1 MERKKVKQNLPSFPI
16 SGKWQSR
23 SKFRPGHRIFH
34 IALFFRKFH
43 KVKFE
48 ICNKVKISI
57 FRNQFKEILD
67 RKGGQTWDPGRKFS
81 LLTWKLMTFTVHYR
95 LRAIRGGPLGVF
107 NFTSHFIVIQIFQIL
122 FLPPVSFYSHPN
134 ISDRFVGDEINLFN
148 LTFHDI
154 TIY

>member
-16 SGKWQSR
+16 SRKWQSR

-67 RKGGQTWDPGRKFS
+67 RKGGQTWDPARKFS
-81 LLTWKLMTFTVHYR
+81 LLTWRLMSFTGMPVMMLTVSSKEKSNLNQIWDILSVVVVWCGQWLLVR
-95 LRAIRGGPLGVF
+95 LAGKCTSGGVDSF
-107 NFTSHFIVIQIFQIL
+107 YQIL
-122 FLPPVSFYSHPN
+122 SIPN
-134 ISDRFVGDEINLFN
+134 ILILIS
-148 LTFHDI
+148 
-154 TIY
+154 

>member
-16 SGKWQSR
+16 SRKWQSR

-81 LLTWKLMTFTVHYR
+81 SLTWRLMTFTGMSLVMLTAFIKFCQGEIKHTPNLGYCKCGGSV
-95 LRAIRGGPLGVF
+95 LWLVAIGYISQKVCECD
-107 NFTSHFIVIQIFQIL
+107 
-122 FLPPVSFYSHPN
+122 SFY
-134 ISDRFVGDEINLFN
+134 EIL
-148 LTFHDI
+148 LT
-154 TIY
+154 